1 MTYQY
6 KNLLVEISDKI
17 ATVTFNRPDALNALN
32 TEVFA
37 EVTDMMDKFET
48 DESVGGIIFT
58 GGESK
63 AFIAGADIKELAEKN
78 AVEAAIWSRNMMK
91 VFNRID
97 KFPKPV
103 IAAINGFCLGGGNE
117 YAMACHIRV
126 ASEKAR
132 FGQPEVHLGL
142 TPGFMGTVRLPR
154 IVGKAKALE
163 LLMTGRMIKA
173 DEALSIGLVNH
184 VVPHGEVMNKAVEIM
199 KEILVQGPIAVR
211 FIIDSVNTGLNSTL
225 DEGGN
230 FEAEVFGLCFSTED
244 GKEGLNAFIEKRDPQ
259 FKGR

>member
-132 FGQPEVHLGL
+132 
-142 TPGFMGTVRLPR
+142 
-154 IVGKAKALE
+154 
-163 LLMTGRMIKA
+163 
-173 DEALSIGLVNH
+173 
-184 VVPHGEVMNKAVEIM
+184 
-199 KEILVQGPIAVR
+199 
-211 FIIDSVNTGLNSTL
+211 
-225 DEGGN
+225 
-230 FEAEVFGLCFSTED
+230 
-244 GKEGLNAFIEKRDPQ
+244 
-259 FKGR
+259 